1 MQNNNEQE
9 DRLSLLETKFLSFEK
24 KVNKKLETIYR
35 YKTVQLTIK
44 VLILSSLS
52 AWIFLRSGKNRD
64 ASLWIIGIYVLL
76 VSVLELIELEE
87 LRFFL
92 SSAKVD
98 KDLVNGD
105 GLQSK
110 RET

>member
-1 MQNNNEQE
+1 MQNNDEQE
-9 DRLSLLETKFLSFEK
+9 NRLSLLENKFIGLEK
-24 KVNKKLETIYR
+24 KVNRKLETIYK

-64 ASLWIIGIYVLL
+64 SSLWIIGIYVLI

-92 SSAKVD
+92 S
-98 KDLVNGD
+98 N
-105 GLQSK
+105 SK
-110 RET
+110 IQEKNELE